1 MEDELNIKVQQK
13 VPNYTWGD
21 RSYSSIDEK
30 ANLWNDE
37 GRGKLSYHGII
48 TTDGE
53 FDAFYKTMVQRE
65 KIIYRGINNAKYK
78 IFTSLQVHYLLNK
91 YINVSPQEY
100 ITNEIS
106 SLKKAHKGL
115 FPRYFQSIGVDET
128 DFLYLSLMQHYRAK
142 TPFLD
147 FSRSLD
153 SALFFAY
160 DAYDKSF
167 CNNLQNPNN
176 YVSVFWIDL
185 NEKAFE
191 FVDIIQLLSNSIES
205 ALRHIGEFLSK
216 YPNTPLD
223 TSNIAWENYLM
234 WYNPQNKDGGFS
246 AFDMG
251 IILDHNIPLPRRFS
265 AQEYN
270 KALVDFKNAAKRGL
284 LTPQLLDQYIQLLS
298 SIIMQNSRL
307 TNLNIIAQDGCFVL
321 YNPKEPFVP
330 MEEYWAKCPT
340 YVYLPKLHCVDIHK
354 DLIPTSILPLLT
366 KNGISSDTI
375 YPIEKDIVSA
385 IVTK

>member
-37 GRGKLSYHGII
+37 GRGKLFYHGII

-115 FPRYFQSIGVDET
+115 FPRYFQSIGLDET

-147 FSRSLD
+147 FD
-153 SALFFAY
+153 
-160 DAYDKSF
+160 
-167 CNNLQNPNN
+167 
-176 YVSVFWIDL
+176 
-185 NEKAFE
+185 
-191 FVDIIQLLSNSIES
+191 
-205 ALRHIGEFLSK
+205 
-216 YPNTPLD
+216 
-223 TSNIAWENYLM
+223 
-234 WYNPQNKDGGFS
+234 
-246 AFDMG
+246 
-251 IILDHNIPLPRRFS
+251 
-265 AQEYN
+265 
-270 KALVDFKNAAKRGL
+270 
-284 LTPQLLDQYIQLLS
+284 
-298 SIIMQNSRL
+298 
-307 TNLNIIAQDGCFVL
+307 
-321 YNPKEPFVP
+321 
-330 MEEYWAKCPT
+330 
-340 YVYLPKLHCVDIHK
+340 
-354 DLIPTSILPLLT
+354 
-366 KNGISSDTI
+366 
-375 YPIEKDIVSA
+375 
-385 IVTK
+385 